1 MKIDKSY
8 PNLNLFLIEFI
19 IGVIIIWTQP
29 RDKYEKS
36 AGIHKIQMG
45 GGIILSTIHWHLYV
59 VSVQQNQ
66 DIRPQSL

>member
-29 RDKYEKS
+29 RDMYKKS
-36 AGIHKIQMG
+36 AWIHKYG
-45 GGIILSTIHWHLYV
+45 GVIILSIALSSNT
-59 VSVQQNQ
+59 
-66 DIRPQSL
+66 DICTL